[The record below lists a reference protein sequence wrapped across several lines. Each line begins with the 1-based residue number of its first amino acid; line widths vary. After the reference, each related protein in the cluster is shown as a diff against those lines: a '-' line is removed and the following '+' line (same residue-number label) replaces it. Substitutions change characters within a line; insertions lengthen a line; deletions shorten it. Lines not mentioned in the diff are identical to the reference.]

1 MIEDDEEEK
10 LFAQLKKLT
19 DEIKFNFGAN
29 TVLVMV
35 ERISQDG
42 EYAEHK
48 AVSGSTLA
56 AVGLCRNYI
65 IRQEEIE
72 RLRFRD

>member
-10 LFAQLKKLT
+10 LHQQLKKLT
-19 DEIKFNFGAN
+19 EEIKFNIGAN

-48 AVSGSTLA
+48 CVSGSSLA

-72 RLRFRD
+72 RQNVR